1 MNPSLL
7 NPASPNLVSA
17 LMDDRLREAAETRL
31 AAQVAVT
38 DVDTPHR
45 VRRFL
50 LNPAKR
56 SSQTRGVAVTSPS
69 S

>member
-7 NPASPNLVSA
+7 NPTSPNLVSA

-31 AAQVAVT
+31 AAEAMVT

-45 VRRFL
+45 FRRFL
-50 LNPAKR
+50 MAPAKR
-56 SSQTRGVAVTSPS
+56 SAQPRGVPATSTS
-69 S
+69 R

>member
-7 NPASPNLVSA
+7 NPTSPNLVSA

-31 AAQVAVT
+31 AAQVQVI

-45 VRRFL
+45 FRRFL
-50 LNPAKR
+50 LTPAKR
-56 SSQTRGVAVTSPS
+56 SSQNRSVAATSPS